1 MVRSTSTFWNVV
13 TCLTIL
19 CTKLYG
25 LLTAYAVTVTIL
37 VGITL
42 SRVKAEIFPQLAL
55 ELGDRFLLQVFW
67 AAFFWNACKAF

>member
-37 VGITL
+37 VSIAL
-42 SRVKAEIFPQLAL
+42 SNIETEIFPQLTL
-55 ELGDRFLLQVFW
+55 ELGYG
-67 AAFFWNACKAF
+67 FFV